1 MSGNKLK
8 SLNILLVFATRAEAE
23 ILKMVPGMNYAGE
36 DLFFQN
42 HKLNVLVTGVGG
54 ISTAWSMKQ
63 WLGMNQL
70 PDLAINAGIAGSFS
84 RILCKGDVV
93 MPVSDCF
100 ADLGIEIEG
109 KFHTLDEA
117 GFSDRNANP
126 FKDGLILLNNKY
138 LEKIS
143 HLCPAVKAV
152 TVNTATGSP
161 ISIERIINKFN
172 PDIETMESA
181 TFFYICTREKIPF
194 LALRAISNYVEPG
207 RRSSWEIPLALYNL
221 AGKLGEILNIL

>member
-1 MSGNKLK
+1 M
-8 SLNILLVFATRAEAE
+8 NILLVFATQAEAD
-23 ILKMVPGMNYAGE
+23 ILRTIPGLAYVG
-36 DLFFQN
+36 DGVFYGK

-63 WLGMNQL
+63 WLDNNIL

-84 RILCKGDVV
+84 RILGKGDVV

-100 ADLGIEIEG
+100 ADLGIEIDG
-109 KFHTLDEA
+109 KFKTLDEA
-117 GFSDRNANP
+117 GFSDRNAHP
-126 FKDGLILLNNKY
+126 FEDGLILMKNRY
-138 LEKIS
+138 FEKFS
-143 HLCPAVKAV
+143 GVCPTVKSV

-161 ISIERIINKFN
+161 ASMERIIEKYN
-172 PDIETMESA
+172 PDIETMEGA
-181 TFFYICTREKIPF
+181 TFFYICSREKIPF

-207 RRSSWEIPLALYNL
+207 RRSSWEINLALRNL